1 MTTLGVDTIPDG
13 DIISV
18 EEEGTKEKKEKRRK
32 RERSVTDATEINLEI
47 LISVHNER
55 GCLAERSWD
64 PFVNF

>member
-1 MTTLGVDTIPDG
+1 MDTIPDG

-18 EEEGTKEKKEKRRK
+18 GEEGTTGTKGEEEKRGEK
-32 RERSVTDATEINLEI
+32 EERSVTDATEINLEI